1 MAGHI
6 LIPGVVFRVLRIG
19 HRRPLGPEARGQ
31 RMGWVLLFIPIG
43 RDKRG
48 QGHQKDQDHKA
59 DRGQFILKQFLK
71 GRTDWIAVLVTLI
84 HRAPLLIHN

>member
-1 MAGHI
+1 
-6 LIPGVVFRVLRIG
+6 
-19 HRRPLGPEARGQ
+19 
-31 RMGWVLLFIPIG
+31 MGRVLLFIPVG

-48 QGHQKDQDHKA
+48 QGHQKDLQNQDHKA